1 MNYRH
6 IYHAGNICDVVK
18 HAVLVMLLE
27 RLREKET
34 PFAVL
39 DTHAGAG
46 LYDLDHP
53 FSLKTAEADAGIDKL
68 SEGEP
73 IAELAQYEAIK
84 ATLNGGRRFGSLYP
98 GSPLIISEMIRPVD
112 RLIACELHPEDHQT
126 LRKTMAPSPNAH
138 IHQRDGYEALRALL
152 PPPEKRGLVFIDP
165 PFEVTD
171 EFTRLVE
178 ATQTV
183 ATRWPQGQLAIWY
196 PIKERPAIWRFHEQL
211 VELGLPKMLL
221 VEFIYQEETRADRLN
236 GCGFIFLN
244 PPWQFDTK
252 LAAVLPKIHAALQTP
267 YQGVTIKWLTPA

>member
-34 PFAVL
+34 PFVVL
-39 DTHAGAG
+39 DTHAGEG

-53 FSLKTAEADAGIDKL
+53 FALKTAEADAGIDKL
-68 SEGEP
+68 SEAEP
-73 IAELAQYEAIK
+73 IPELAHYEAIK
-84 ATLNGGRRFGSLYP
+84 AVLNGGRRIGSLYP
-98 GSPLIISEMIRPVD
+98 GSPLIISEMIRPAD
-112 RLIACELHPEDHQT
+112 RLIACELHPEDCRKLRQT
-126 LRKTMAPSPNAH
+126 LSLQANVH

-152 PPPEKRGLVFIDP
+152 PPTEKRGLVFIDP
-165 PFEVTD
+165 PFEVAD

-178 ATQTV
+178 ATRTV

-211 VELGLPKMLL
+211 VALGLSKMLL
-221 VEFIYQEETRADRLN
+221 AEFVYQEETRADRLN

-244 PPWQFDTK
+244 PPWQFDDK
-252 LAAVLPKIHAALQTP
+252 LTVVLPKIHAALQTP
-267 YQGVTIKWLTPA
+267 HQGVTIQWLTPA